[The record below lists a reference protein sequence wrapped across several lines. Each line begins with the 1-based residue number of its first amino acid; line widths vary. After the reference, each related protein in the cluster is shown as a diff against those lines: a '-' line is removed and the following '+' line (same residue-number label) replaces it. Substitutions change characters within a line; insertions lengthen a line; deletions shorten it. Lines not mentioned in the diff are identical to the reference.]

1 MVLAYL
7 PAFGSGL
14 GHVSRLSIIAR
25 ELQSNG
31 FDVRFS
37 SFGEGA
43 KYLKEHG
50 FQCDICPEIDVGWAD
65 GKVSA
70 KKTLLGLPNMMIS
83 FAKQIRFEAKNIKA
97 LKPKVV
103 FADSRL
109 SSVIAASR
117 EHIPCITMLNQVRI
131 KMPEN
136 GWSRVSSICE
146 ETMAELLGRMWAL
159 SKKILVPDLPPP
171 YAICENN
178 ISNISS
184 ISKKTTYI
192 GFLVKKKEFK
202 KTELAKLKTSFGING
217 SKLFFAQ
224 ISGPAGTREGA
235 IRKIIEASKKA
246 NGGFSLI
253 ISGGVVG
260 GETKPLKIG
269 NSWYFEWCP
278 IRDELFTLADFS
290 IIRGGHSTIA
300 QSLSHG
306 KPMIILPIE
315 KHSEQIGNG
324 NKVSALGAGI
334 CIKAEDLKIETLLES
349 AEQISSDD
357 RYTRNAQEIA
367 YIAEDYDG
375 PVNAVQAVLSA
386 CN

>member
-14 GHVSRLSIIAR
+14 GHVTRLSVIAR

-43 KYLKEHG
+43 KYLKEQG
-50 FQCDICPEIDVGWAD
+50 FQCDLCPEIDVGWAD
-65 GKVSA
+65 GKVST
-70 KKTLLGLPNMMIS
+70 KKTLLGLPNMMVS
-83 FAKQIRFEAKNIKA
+83 FAKQVRFETRNIKA

-109 SSVIAASR
+109 SSVIAASK
-117 EHIPCITMLNQVRI
+117 EHLPCVTMLNQVRI
-131 KMPEN
+131 KIPEN
-136 GWSRVSSICE
+136 GWGSVSSICE
-146 ETMAELLGRMWAL
+146 ETMAELLGRMWAF

-171 YAICENN
+171 YTICENN

-184 ISKKTTYI
+184 IIEKTTYI
-192 GFLVKKKEFK
+192 GFLVKKKKFE
-202 KTELAKLKTSFGING
+202 KTELAKLRASFGINS

-235 IRKIIEASKKA
+235 VRKIIEASKKA
-246 NGGFSLI
+246 NGDFSLI
-253 ISGGVVG
+253 ISGGVIG
-260 GETKPLKIG
+260 GETKPVKVG

-278 IRDELFTLADFS
+278 IRDELFALADYS

-300 QSLSHG
+300 HSLCHG
-306 KPMIILPIE
+306 KPMIVLPIE

-334 CIKAEDLKIETLLES
+334 CIKAEDLRIETLLES
-349 AEQISSDD
+349 AEQISSND

-367 YIAEDYDG
+367 GIADDYDG
-375 PVNAVQAVLSA
+375 PLNAVQAVLSA